1 MDLSSKHLQLE
12 SLISTLQHRIAGI
25 NLQGMISSTSTL
37 SQLAT
42 HGIPSVV
49 AFIWQQL
56 TFSFVWKAVLLIFI
70 AFNLKNFPL
79 IYHLRILNGVR
90 FVLKSQ
96 RPQQDLTPDQLFQ
109 PLITSSRAP
118 LMEIDVFGHKS
129 NSTYFSDVDIART
142 HFALTVFSKAIEK
155 MRGGTTM
162 NGLSGKAR
170 SAFTMPLGAVS
181 CCFKRELKPYEKYDI
196 WTRILSWDQKWFY
209 LVTHFVKH
217 GHKIEPT
224 EHSMYP
230 RQDAGSRRGSTDQE
244 MNGAICASA
253 LSKVVF
259 KNGRITIAPEVMLE
273 LAGLL
278 PAKATESEGKT
289 AELEHAQA
297 KGNKVDS
304 LPNKPAVEV
313 VQNLEGLDTDSGYD
327 GSRDGSVNEA
337 QVTWTRE
344 RIEQERLRGM
354 EIAST
359 LAAQSKLEEEF
370 TGSEGPALGRH
381 YDGHGIEGVVSTLA
395 QLGKLSNYQLL

>member
-1 MDLSSKHLQLE
+1 MNS
-12 SLISTLQHRIAGI
+12 
-25 NLQGMISSTSTL
+25 L

-42 HGIPSVV
+42 HSIPTVL

-109 PLITSSRAP
+109 PLITSSKAP

-129 NSTYFSDVDIART
+129 NSTYFSDIDIARA
-142 HFALTVFSKAIEK
+142 HFVLTVFSKAIEK

-217 GHKIEPT
+217 EHKIEPT

-230 RQDAGSRRGSTDQE
+230 KQDSGSRRGSTDE
-244 MNGAICASA
+244 EVNSAICASA

-278 PAKATESEGKT
+278 PAKIDGQGKT
-289 AELEHAQA
+289 AELEQAQRKA
-297 KGNKVDS
+297 NKVDG
-304 LPNKPAVEV
+304 LPIKPAVDV
-313 VQNLEGLDTDSGYD
+313 VDNLEGSDTDSGYD
-327 GSRDGSVNEA
+327 GSRKGSVSETR
-337 QVTWTRE
+337 VTWTRE

-354 EIAST
+354 KIASS

>member
-1 MDLSSKHLQLE
+1 MDLSSGHVQLE
-12 SLISTLQHRIAGI
+12 SMVSTIQYKLAGI
-25 NLQGMISSTSTL
+25 NLKDLRVSLDSLFQST
-37 SQLAT
+37 T
-42 HGIPSVV
+42 HNIPIAVD
-49 AFIWQQL
+49 FIWQQL
-56 TFSFVWKAVLLIFI
+56 TFAFVWKAILLTFI
-70 AFNLKNFPL
+70 VFNLKNFPL

-96 RPQQDLTPDQLFQ
+96 RSQHDLTPNQLFQ

-118 LMEIDVFGHKS
+118 LTEIDVFGHKS

-155 MRGGTTM
+155 VRGGTTM
-162 NGLSGKAR
+162 NGLSGKR

-181 CCFKRELKPYEKYDI
+181 CCFRRELKPYEKYDI

-230 RQDAGSRRGSTDQE
+230 RQDASSRRGSTDQDI
-244 MNGAICASA
+244 NSAICASA

-278 PAKATESEGKT
+278 PAKATDSQGKT
-289 AELEHAQA
+289 ARLEQAQT
-297 KGNKVDS
+297 KGNKIDG
-304 LPNKPAVEV
+304 LPTKPAIGV
-313 VQNLEGLDTDSGYD
+313 VQNLEDSDLGSSYD
-327 GSRDGSVNEA
+327 GGRDRNINVA
-337 QVTWTRE
+337 RVTWTRE
-344 RIEQERLRGM
+344 SIEQERVRGM